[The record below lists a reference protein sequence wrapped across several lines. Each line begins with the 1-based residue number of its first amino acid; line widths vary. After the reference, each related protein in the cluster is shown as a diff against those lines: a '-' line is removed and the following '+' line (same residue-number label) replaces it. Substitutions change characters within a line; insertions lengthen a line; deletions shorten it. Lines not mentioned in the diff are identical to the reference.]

1 MNSRIVEVIWDLRDI
16 SHDDVKEG
24 ITLYADTIDKLVLTQ
39 FVEIPADLHGDKI
52 INYLY
57 EKHGRN
63 IYDIYVD
70 EE

>member
-24 ITLYADTIDKLVLTQ
+24 ITLYADTIDELGLPQ

-63 IYDIYVD
+63 IYDVYVD